1 MDSCL
6 LAFDYVIFPRTLKP
20 WEMRVKRLRTTQSPH
35 VVATLRL

>member
-1 MDSCL
+1 MDPRL
-6 LAFDYVIFPRTLKP
+6 LAFADLIFPRTLKP